1 MTAADHHDIE
11 AWNTAIRLAA
21 SIGRL
26 KIGSNLRASQ
36 EAHERAFEAAGEAA
50 ARIAEAGARE
60 GQAQAAILREA
71 RGALAA
77 CRSWLHVLAALT
89 NEPETV
95 FAEELELIEQA
106 GKQINA
112 YLRAAERAAERAA
125 GPAAPARP
133 PASGRPAPQPG
144 TGRPPG
150 RLGGPR

>member
-95 FAEELELIEQA
+95 FADELELIEQA

-112 YLRAAERAAERAA
+112 YLRVAERAGAA
-125 GPAAPARP
+125 GASARQPAA
-133 PASGRPAPQPG
+133 GRPAPQPG